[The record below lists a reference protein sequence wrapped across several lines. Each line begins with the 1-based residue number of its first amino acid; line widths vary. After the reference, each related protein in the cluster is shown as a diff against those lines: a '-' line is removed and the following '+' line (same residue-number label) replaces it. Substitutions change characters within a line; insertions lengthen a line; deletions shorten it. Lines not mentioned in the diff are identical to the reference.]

1 MKRLKKKNIKR
12 NYHSRICCEVNTTTN
27 NKPSPKETGERSP
40 SEFSELEHLL
50 NLSLQCVDGTERQ
63 TLLSSETNMSKN
75 YSESQRTVDERRS
88 LPAPLYTSG
97 PHSPAPSTQNRQFNI
112 TLQCKDICS
121 SGQCTFPV
129 PDKALPHLQNKQCE
143 QEWFTQD
150 GYLLADGSS
159 TSPNRTLH
167 PLVLDVTRTSL
178 TTRYCISGHQY
189 VMNCHDSKIEVQT
202 QYSAVNNSRGYRSSD
217 NIRDTTVISILLPT
231 LGAVVFSLGLTLYCL
246 RSRIRALHCLS
257 D

>member
-1 MKRLKKKNIKR
+1 MFWRISMMLMRILIKTVPVF
-12 NYHSRICCEVNTTTN
+12 II
-27 NKPSPKETGERSP
+27 
-40 SEFSELEHLL
+40 
-50 NLSLQCVDGTERQ
+50 
-63 TLLSSETNMSKN
+63 TLCI
-75 YSESQRTVDERRS
+75 RRS
-88 LPAPLYTSG
+88 LPAPLYTSA

-189 VMNCHDSKIEVQT
+189 VMNCHDSKIEFQT

-246 RSRIRALHCLS
+246 RRRIRALHCLS
-257 D
+257 YCDPE